1 MKEITSIHNAGVSI
15 IALEDGGVPIYEV
28 KIPDGSSF
36 CYTEGELRA
45 LFGMADI
52 FPSVV
57 DRAER
62 YISVNVLGIEE

>member
-1 MKEITSIHNAGVSI
+1 MKEISSIHNSGVTI
-15 IALEDGGVPIYEV
+15 TALEDSGVPVYEV
-28 KIPDGSSF
+28 KVPDGSSF

-45 LFGMADI
+45 LFGMADM

-62 YISVNVLGIEE
+62 YISIVLGTEE

>member
-15 IALEDGGVPIYEV
+15 IALEDGGVPVYQV
-28 KIPDGSSF
+28 KISDGSSF

-45 LFGMADI
+45 LFEMANMFQSI
-52 FPSVV
+52 V

-62 YISVNVLGIEE
+62 YISTNVLGIEE